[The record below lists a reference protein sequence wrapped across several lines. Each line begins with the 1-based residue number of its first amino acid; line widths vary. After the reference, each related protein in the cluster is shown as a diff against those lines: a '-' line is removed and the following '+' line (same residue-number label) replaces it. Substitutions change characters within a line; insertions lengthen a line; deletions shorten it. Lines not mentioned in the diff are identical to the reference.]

1 MQPSLF
7 EYARKQPPEPSSN
20 DYYVLP
26 ASEKQVHYARAIALR
41 LKAELPAEIIN
52 DRSRLSA
59 WIDKHKNAVPE
70 NKYARY
76 PSSKQVAF
84 AERIARLKRRPVP
97 PECFRDR
104 GMMSKWI
111 DSNR

>member
-1 MQPSLF
+1 MQQSLF
-7 EYARKQPPEPSSN
+7 EYARRAPVAPNTN
-20 DYYVLP
+20 DYHVLL
-26 ASEKQVHYARAIALR
+26 ASQKQIEYARLIAMR
-41 LKAELPAEIIN
+41 LKEELPGDVLG
-52 DRSRLSA
+52 DRSRLSI
-59 WIDKHKNAVPE
+59 WIDEHKGSVSDN
-70 NKYARY
+70 RFSSY

-84 AERIARLKRRPVP
+84 AERLARLKRRPVP